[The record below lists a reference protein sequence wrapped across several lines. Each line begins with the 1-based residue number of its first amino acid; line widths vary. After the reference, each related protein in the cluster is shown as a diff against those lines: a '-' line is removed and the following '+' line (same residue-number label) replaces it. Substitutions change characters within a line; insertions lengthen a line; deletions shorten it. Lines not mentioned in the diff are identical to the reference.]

1 MVRSSPR
8 GSRVLS
14 GALAL
19 ALALVPVATCVAATL
34 QLTEPTHHASCH
46 GMQTEDAASHI
57 GTVALATASQ
67 ARNCCSVQR
76 AILGLGGAADALDA
90 PASTTAVVVSPAPPR
105 LFAFDSRAP
114 IQSSPPTY
122 LLISVFRI

>member
-19 ALALVPVATCVAATL
+19 ALALVPVATCVAAIR
-34 QLTEPTHHASCH
+34 LTEPTHHAPCH
-46 GMQTEDAASHI
+46 GMQTEDGASHI
-57 GTVALATASQ
+57 STIALKSQ
-67 ARNCCSVQR
+67 AQDCCSVQR

-90 PASTTAVVVSPAPPR
+90 PAWTTAAVASPAPLRP
-105 LFAFDSRAP
+105 FAFDSRAP